1 MLLSRKTRL
10 NLTDTQKQLMSK
22 HAGIS
27 RFTYNWGL
35 ATWTALYQDGF
46 KPNHLILKKFFNNQV
61 KTALPWIKE
70 KGICQKITQ
79 YAFENLGK
87 AFKNFFEKRG
97 DYPKFKHKGVNDSF
111 TIDASGKPIPVGGK
125 SIKLPTIGWVKT
137 YESLP
142 HTTCKS
148 ITISQRA
155 GNWYIAFTYSVVTE
169 SNVKS
174 YPSVGVDLGIKALA
188 TLSTGVVIE
197 NPKAYRKSQK
207 LLARRQRQ
215 LQRKQKAS
223 HRYRKHKNLI
233 AKTHKRVSD
242 IRLDN
247 THKATTYICQNHAV
261 VAIEDLNVQGML
273 SNHNLSGAVSD
284 ANFYEFRRQ
293 LEYKCTKFGSKLV
306 VVDRWYPSSKTCS
319 HCGHKQEMPLKERTF
334 NCVNCGHSLDR
345 DLNAAINLNNYAR
358 NTEGLPVSERG
369 GLIAPTLPCETLN
382 NV

>member
-1 MLLSRKTRL
+1 MLLSRKTKL
-10 NLTDTQKQLMSK
+10 NLTDAQKQLMSK

-35 ATWTALYQDGF
+35 ATWTALYKDGF
-46 KPNHLILKKFFNNQV
+46 KPNHFILKKFFNNQV

-97 DYPKFKHKGVNDSF
+97 DYPRFKNKDINDSF
-111 TIDASGKPIPVGGK
+111 TIDASGKHIPVGGK

-137 YESLP
+137 YECLP

-148 ITISQRA
+148 ITISKGA
-155 GNWYIAFTYSVVTE
+155 GDWYIAFTYDVVTE
-169 SNVKS
+169 SNIKY

-197 NPKAYRKSQK
+197 NPKAYRKAKK
-207 LLARRQRQ
+207 LLARRQRK

-223 HRYRKHKNLI
+223 HRYIKQKNLI

-247 THKATTYICQNHAV
+247 THKATTDICKNHAV

-273 SNHNLSGAVSD
+273 SNHKLAGAVSD

-306 VVDRWYPSSKTCS
+306 VVDRWYPSSKNCS
-319 HCGHKQEMPLKERTF
+319 NCGHKQEMPLKERTF
-334 NCVNCGHSLDR
+334 NCANCGHSLDR